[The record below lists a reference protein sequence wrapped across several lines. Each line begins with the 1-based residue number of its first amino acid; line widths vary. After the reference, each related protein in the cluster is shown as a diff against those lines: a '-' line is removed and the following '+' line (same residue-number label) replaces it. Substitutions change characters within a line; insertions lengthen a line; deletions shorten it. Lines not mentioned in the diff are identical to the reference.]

1 MPAADAA
8 LADFL
13 AAPRASEHPVD
24 QRLPL
29 GLALP
34 VVLGVSGGLWVLIY
48 QGVMALV
55 G

>member
-1 MPAADAA
+1 MLTADA
-8 LADFL
+8 LPSL
-13 AAPRASEHPVD
+13 RAAPRAPMHPDD

-34 VVLGVSGGLWVLIY
+34 AVLGVSAGLWVLIY

-55 G
+55 S

>member
-1 MPAADAA
+1 MLTADA
-8 LADFL
+8 LPSL
-13 AAPRASEHPVD
+13 RVVPRAPEHPD
-24 QRLPL
+24 DGRLPL

-34 VVLGVSGGLWVLIY
+34 AVLGVSAGMWVLIY